1 MSFAVIPV
9 KNLRFSKSRLSIVMD
24 DEARAN
30 LTLAML
36 VDELEAL
43 EEASIERIVIV
54 SPDSRVES
62 LAYEYGLDFIND
74 NGLPLNESLKLA
86 SSWALKKGMQTMI
99 ILPVDI
105 PLIKAEDIEAVSEM
119 TGLSCGRGIVVIAP
133 SRRFD
138 GTNLLA
144 LKPFKDF
151 DFKFGKDSYR
161 QHLYEAAS
169 LGFEVYVYLS
179 ETASLDVDIVDD
191 LLYLYRRMDRNS
203 FTFSFL
209 EKVLRESI
217 SQI

>member
-1 MSFAVIPV
+1 MSLAVIPV
-9 KNLRFSKSRLSIVMD
+9 KNLKNSKSRLSMIMD

-30 LTLAML
+30 LTLTML
-36 VDELEAL
+36 MDELRAL
-43 EEASIERIVIV
+43 EEAPIERIAIV
-54 SPDSRVES
+54 SSDKKVES
-62 LAYEYGLDFIND
+62 LAYEYGLEFIYD

-86 SSWALKKGMQTMI
+86 SSWALEKGMQTMI

-105 PLIKAEDIEAVSEM
+105 PLIEAEDIEAISEIISLGCSRS
-119 TGLSCGRGIVVIAP
+119 TAVIAP
-133 SRRFD
+133 CRRFD

-144 LKPFKDF
+144 LKPFNIF
-151 DFKFGKDSYR
+151 VFRFGKDSYR

-179 ETASLDVDIVDD
+179 ETVSLDVDTVDD
-191 LLYLYRRMDRNS
+191 LLHLYRKIDHSR

-209 EKVLRESI
+209 EKVLKESI